1 MPTFFARR
9 YLRKVEEVG
18 NTEKVLGVVILL
30 LVAGIITAF
39 VVQVVTDRHY
49 LFDVDEQGYS
59 ARDQTERPRNATPLL
74 PSHGPLGAESPF
86 PDPDLEGWRAPAR
99 VDRFGADEL
108 YVKIDGRDEAYLRF
122 GVVGLTFGTYRH
134 ERDVDRTVDV
144 YWYDMGQPAN
154 ALSMYESEQP
164 PDVASVPV
172 GRVGYQVGGAVFFCK
187 GSSYVQL
194 IPAHPDEADANV
206 VLRIAE
212 RLADQID

>member
-9 YLRKVEEVG
+9 YSRKVEEVG

-39 VVQVVTDRHY
+39 VVQVATDREY
-49 LFDVDEQGYS
+49 LFNVDEQGYP
-59 ARDQTERPRNATPLL
+59 ARDDADRPRSVEGSL
-74 PSHGPLGAESPF
+74 PSAGPFSVESPF
-86 PDPDLEGWRAPAR
+86 PDPGLDDWRAPAR

-108 YVKIDGRDEAYLRF
+108 YVKIDGRAEAYLRF

-172 GRVGYQVGGAVFFCK
+172 GRAGYQVGGAVFFCK

-194 IPAHPDEADANV
+194 IPARPDEADANA
-206 VLRIAE
+206 VLRIAK